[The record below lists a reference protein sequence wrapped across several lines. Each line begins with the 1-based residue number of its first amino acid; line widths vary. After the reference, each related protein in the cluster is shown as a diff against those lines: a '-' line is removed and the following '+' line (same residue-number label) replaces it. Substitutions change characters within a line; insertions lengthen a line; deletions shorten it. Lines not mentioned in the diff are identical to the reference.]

1 MAALIDLLVLD
12 RDNPRSVAWVAHTL
26 RGRLAKLAGSEPHL
40 MSELALKVP
49 NPNVWGL
56 AQLCD
61 LQTDLATPVAEP
73 TNTSGSPTSLRYQLL
88 SVVLE
93 QCTQASFD
101 VSDDIS
107 ATYFTHSG
115 LFNRSLGA
123 T

>member
-1 MAALIDLLVLD
+1 LLVLD

-26 RGRLAKLAGSEPHL
+26 RGRLAKLAGSEPQ
-40 MSELALKVP
+40 ELSAMALRVP

-61 LQTDLATPVAEP
+61 MQVDLASPAVDQTLAAFQTGDAPVAA
-73 TNTSGSPTSLRYQLL
+73 RFQLL
-88 SVVLE
+88 NGVLQ
-93 QCTQASFD
+93 QCTQAAFD

-115 LFNRSLGA
+115 LANRSVGA
-123 T
+123 L